1 MVIYFF
7 TLFSIIIYITRPVNL
22 FCAEDPLNIQPE
34 RTVRDEKIKTFS
46 VPAEA
51 AHLPRIRDFA
61 IKYGE
66 KFGFN
71 MRQLNGYKLS
81 LDEIC
86 TNIIR
91 YAYEGME
98 RGDVRFEIIKQKE
111 KVITRITDSG
121 VAFDYNTV
129 LNPDLDRYVR
139 EKRKGG
145 FGIYLVRQL
154 NDEVRYERIGNT
166 NVLTL
171 VNTVEP
177 KPTLIDQVKRNFKP
191 SGMTIRV
198 RFTVVASLIISC
210 ITVGTF
216 FIATLSQKRTFKR
229 QAIGGYV
236 AVAKG
241 FASTTAE
248 YILSERD
255 LLITEQIFKMVEDEP
270 AIVRLTVIDR
280 NGVVTA
286 DKTVTNI
293 GTLYI
298 PPAGVA
304 SLIEQEQLIDEYMD
318 PEYKSCVYIAVPI
331 RISNMV
337 IGKVFLSIEED
348 AVEKAVAVRM
358 NRARIVL
365 YMIVFWIIGIVGIS
379 FMGNMFVT
387 PIKKITE
394 EINRVGKEGTAG
406 SFHFAGFGEF
416 AEISTA
422 FNKMMREIKQSQVR
436 LTDQAR
442 LKREMQLAQNIQQTL
457 LPRQVPE
464 SEGFEIAAKYNA
476 AMEVGGD
483 YYDFFYVD
491 EHSIGIVVG
500 DVSGKGVGGAFVMS
514 IVRTALRLEARGNK
528 NASEV
533 LKKLNATLD
542 GEFKK
547 GMYITLFYVI
557 LDSKK
562 RVVNY
567 ASAGH
572 TPMILY
578 RSETNLLYKL
588 NPKGFPIGL
597 NLGDGRV
604 FRKNITNEKVSL
616 SRGDLLFVYTDGIT
630 EAMNTDREEFGED
643 RLMSFIRE
651 HRELSV
657 NAFSQ
662 QLVDE
667 IKNFTR
673 GHPQNDD
680 ITFVVIQEKKKYD
693 ELEYEKRLKLFDLI
707 EKRGVSVA
715 EACKQADISRSSYY
729 KLKKLRDEQGVEAI
743 MPETENRE
751 IAVLDFEISRKIL
764 IVIADHP
771 EYSAVKIAQALAF
784 QQYGELEV
792 KPTLVHRELRRLKL
806 STKERRMAYVKR
818 KATVVKGQ
826 GRR

>member
-1 MVIYFF
+1 MRNQK
-7 TLFSIIIYITRPVNL
+7 L
-22 FCAEDPLNIQPE
+22 
-34 RTVRDEKIKTFS
+34 KTFV

-51 AHLPRIRDFA
+51 AYLTRIRDSA

-71 MRQLNGYKLS
+71 MRQLNGFKLS

-91 YAYEGME
+91 YAYNGME
-98 RGDVRFEIIKQKE
+98 RGDIRIEIE
-111 KVITRITDSG
+111 KHNERVVTRITDSG
-121 VAFDYNTV
+121 VAFDYNIV
-129 LNPDLDRYVR
+129 LNPDLDLYVR

-145 FGIYLVRQL
+145 FGIYLIRQL
-154 NDEVRYERIGNT
+154 NDEVHYERIGDT

-171 VNTVEP
+171 INSVEP
-177 KPTLIDQVKRNFKP
+177 KPKLIDQVKQNFKP

-198 RFTVVASLIISC
+198 RFAVVATLIISC
-210 ITVGTF
+210 ITAGTF
-216 FIATLSQKRTFKR
+216 FIATFSQKRTFAR
-229 QAIGGYV
+229 QFVNSYV
-236 AVAKG
+236 ALLKG
-241 FASTTAE
+241 FASTTAD

-255 LLITEQIFKMVEDEP
+255 LLITEQIYKLVEEEP
-270 AIVRLTVIDR
+270 SIVRLTVIDR
-280 NGVVTA
+280 NGIVTA

-293 GTLYI
+293 GKIYK
-298 PPAGVA
+298 PPEGVA
-304 SLIEQEQLIDEYMD
+304 SLIEQDQLVDEYVD
-318 PEYKSCVYIAVPI
+318 PIYKSCVYIAVPI
-331 RISNMV
+331 RISDMV
-337 IGKVFLSIEED
+337 IGKVFLSIEKKV
-348 AVEKAVAVRM
+348 VEKSVAVRM

-365 YMIVFWIIGIVGIS
+365 YMIVFWIIGIAGIS

-394 EINRVGKEGTAG
+394 EIDRVGKEGAAG
-406 SFHFAGFGEF
+406 SFHYAGFGEF

-422 FNKMMREIKQSQVR
+422 FNRMMREIKQSQVR

-464 SEGFEIAAKYNA
+464 TEGFEIAAKYDA

-491 EHSIGIVVG
+491 ENSIGIVVG

-528 NASEV
+528 CASEV

-562 RVVNY
+562 HIINY

-572 TPMILY
+572 TPMVLY
-578 RSETNLLYKL
+578 RSETDRLYKL

-597 NLGDGRV
+597 NLGDNRV
-604 FRKNITNEKVSL
+604 FRKNISNEKINL
-616 SRGDLLFVYTDGIT
+616 NMGDILFVYTDGIT
-630 EAMNTDREEFGED
+630 EAMNSNREEFGEE
-643 RLMSFIRE
+643 RLMNFIRE
-651 HRELSV
+651 HRELPV
-657 NAFSQ
+657 DDFSQ
-662 QLVDE
+662 QLVDG

-680 ITFVVIQEKKKYD
+680 ITFVVIKEKKKYD
-693 ELEYEKRLKLFDLI
+693 ELEYEKRLMLFDLI
-707 EKRGVSVA
+707 EKKGVSVTD
-715 EACKQADISRSSYY
+715 ACRSAGISRSSYY
-729 KLKKLRDEQGVEAI
+729 KLKKLRDEKGIEAI
-743 MPETENRE
+743 VPETQKRE
-751 IAVLDFEISRKIL
+751 MEVLDFEISRKIL
-764 IVIADHP
+764 NVIADYP
-771 EYSAVKIAQALAF
+771 EYSAVKIAKALAS
-784 QQYGELEV
+784 QRYGALEID
-792 KPTLVHRELRRLKL
+792 PTLVYRELNRLKL
-806 STKERRMAYVKR
+806 STKERRIAYVKR
-818 KATVVKGQ
+818 KTAVVKDQ
-826 GRR
+826 DRR